1 MCMKRALVVVKHQTG
16 LSLIEL
22 IIFIVIV
29 SLAMAGVFAAIN
41 FNAQHS
47 VDPVV
52 KKQALAIAEA
62 MLEEIELM
70 PFTYCDPNDTQATT
84 ASSTAACTTGYIEVM
99 GPDTISGATETRY
112 SATTPFDNVNDYNGF
127 SMAAGAILDI
137 TGANL
142 DLSGYAMSVT
152 VVNNALNGVGV
163 TNVSTTPSLSL
174 LITVTVTGP
183 NNTTVSLQGFR
194 SQYAP
199 NSIS

>member
-1 MCMKRALVVVKHQTG
+1 MCMKKALVVVKHQTG

-137 TGANL
+137 T

>member
-1 MCMKRALVVVKHQTG
+1 MFTKRALVVVKHQTG

-29 SLAMAGVFAAIN
+29 SVAMAGVFAAIN
-41 FNAQHS
+41 FNTQHS

-70 PFTYCDPNDTQATT
+70 PFTYCDPNDTQATS
-84 ASSTAACTTGYIEVM
+84 ASTTAACTTGYIEVM
-99 GPDTISGATETRY
+99 GPETGETRY
-112 SATTPFDNVNDYNGF
+112 SITTPFDNVNDYDGF

-137 TGANL
+137 TGVNL
-142 DLSGYAMSVT
+142 GLSGYAMSVA

>member
-1 MCMKRALVVVKHQTG
+1 MFTKRALVVVKHQTG

-29 SLAMAGVFAAIN
+29 SVAMAGVFAAIN

-47 VDPVV
+47 VDHVV

-70 PFTYCDPNDTQATT
+70 PFTYCDPNDTQATS
-84 ASSTAACTTGYIEVM
+84 ASTTAACTTGYIEVM
-99 GPDTISGATETRY
+99 GPETGETRY
-112 SATTPFDNVNDYNGF
+112 SINTPFDNVNDYDGF

-137 TGANL
+137 TGVNL
-142 DLSGYAMSVT
+142 GLSGYAMSVA

-163 TNVSTTPSLSL
+163 TNVSTTPSFSL